1 VLKGPQ
7 GALYCRNA
15 IGGAINITTVMPS
28 DDPMAYVEIDAGNG
42 GLLAMTAAYGGA
54 LSDNFFYRLTA
65 STKTFDGL
73 IDNVFLDTPVDFQDD
88 NNIRGRFVWEMSDTF
103 TADLRLSYGDTEG
116 GSLNYVYQPLFGI
129 NDASDT
135 SVKIEANN
143 LGINEREI
151 QSASLKFDWQLPGV
165 TASLIAANDNVE

>member
-1 VLKGPQ
+1 MFDIAQIEVLKGPQ
-7 GALYCRNA
+7 GALYGRNA

-28 DDPMAYVEIDAGNG
+28 DDPMAYVEFDAGNG

-88 NNIRGRFVWEMSDTF
+88 NNIRGRFVWEMS
-103 TADLRLSYGDTEG
+103 ALMHH
-116 GSLNYVYQPLFGI
+116 
-129 NDASDT
+129 
-135 SVKIEANN
+135 
-143 LGINEREI
+143 
-151 QSASLKFDWQLPGV
+151 
-165 TASLIAANDNVE
+165 